1 MLRKSK
7 VRVVIERLCTENC
20 DIEELDPNPGKFTDH
35 EMSSGSGKSTT
46 IKIHNRTPDQVILDA

>member
-1 MLRKSK
+1 M
-7 VRVVIERLCTENC
+7 RVVIERLCTENC
-20 DIEELDPNPGKFTDH
+20 DKKEPDPNSGKFKDH